1 MITPGCIAQVLANDG
16 SGAAPLADSVRNAVL
31 HRVTAYGGAEALRC
45 LALAC
50 KTLPLA
56 DAQARALGTCSRSK
70 DLYGSDYCTR
80 ARAA

>member
-1 MITPGCIAQVLANDG
+1 MQRPGSGAATLCCVTQVLANDG
-16 SGAAPLADSVRNAVL
+16 SGAAPLADSVRDAVM

-56 DAQARALGTCSRSK
+56 DAQARAVGRRS
-70 DLYGSDYCTR
+70 
-80 ARAA
+80 

>member
-1 MITPGCIAQVLANDG
+1 MQMPGPGAATLCRVTQVLANDG
-16 SGAAPLADSVRNAVL
+16 SGAALLADSVRDAVM

-56 DAQARALGTCSRSK
+56 DAQARDVGRRSRS
-70 DLYGSDYCTR
+70 
-80 ARAA
+80 

>member
-1 MITPGCIAQVLANDG
+1 MPGFGAATLCCVTQVLANDG
-16 SGAAPLADSVRNAVL
+16 SGAAPLADSVRDAVM

-56 DAQARALGTCSRSK
+56 DAQARALRRRS
-70 DLYGSDYCTR
+70 
-80 ARAA
+80 